1 MLQASS
7 RILKTQG
14 LGGFYKGLGTY
25 VTADGIAGSI
35 KFATYETLKKVLKN
49 NLSDD
54 PKKAEQ
60 QERWGMFIAAGA
72 AFIASSVVLVPGEL
86 IKQRMQMGQISSDS
100 SAGMGGVCF
109 RDVPYTMLELGLY
122 DNFKVRFNESKT
134 KMLTTNN
141 SNKDPSISSQSL
153 YLKYKTEKSPSSNP
167 STIEL
172 TQFDEILCAAVTGG
186 LTGYFTNP
194 ADVVKTKLMTDTSL
208 YTGFF
213 DAGRK
218 QISSQGMSSLFN
230 GGVARVA
237 WLMPFT
243 AIYLPVYE
251 EIKRNLVRIR
261 VKGNTLRVRGGAAN
275 GARGICYV

>member
-1 MLQASS
+1 
-7 RILKTQG
+7 
-14 LGGFYKGLGTY
+14 
-25 VTADGIAGSI
+25 
-35 KFATYETLKKVLKN
+35 
-49 NLSDD
+49 
-54 PKKAEQ
+54 
-60 QERWGMFIAAGA
+60 
-72 AFIASSVVLVPGEL
+72 
-86 IKQRMQMGQISSDS
+86 
-100 SAGMGGVCF
+100 
-109 RDVPYTMLELGLY
+109 
-122 DNFKVRFNESKT
+122 
-134 KMLTTNN
+134 MLTTNN
-141 SNKDPSISSQSL
+141 SNKHPSISSQSL
-153 YLKYKTEKSPSSNP
+153 YLKYKTKKSPSSNP

-172 TQFDEILCAAVTGG
+172 THFDEILCAALTGG

-261 VKGNTLRVRGGAAN
+261 VKGNNLRVRGGAAN